1 MTTRPKG
8 TKIKRGKYFS
18 AYTVYWNVSSIFCK
32 NGYWF
37 VAIIIAASTRVQ
49 DIYIRDR
56 YMKILATFFLIANKS
71 WFTVIQNEAIFFP
84 MHISVMSI
92 YNFSQLCKNCCRCTI
107 YIKTWRWRGNT
118 TDKATSCTTNPISWQ
133 TIHFKRLHD
142 LREFIYTCN
151 L

>member
-1 MTTRPKG
+1 MTTRP
-8 TKIKRGKYFS
+8 IKRGKYFS
-18 AYTVYWNVSSIFCK
+18 AYTVYWNLSSIFCK
-32 NGYWF
+32 NGYRGKHTC
-37 VAIIIAASTRVQ
+37 TRHLYSRPLHE
-49 DIYIRDR
+49 DSCN
-56 YMKILATFFLIANKS
+56 FFLIANKS
-71 WFTVIQNEAIFFP
+71 WFTVIQNEVIFFP